1 MRGVPLFSRPA
12 FRMNPSAPAR
22 NGLPMPDPLTQTP
35 GVESALHARS
45 PAAWRAELGRRIAL
59 ARQPHPEGVTA
70 PRLALLLAELG
81 TMAEVWTAAAKIKNA
96 AVVPAT
102 LDRPVMLLPGFGTHP
117 VRMGRMRRALENAG
131 HRVSDWG
138 LGFNMGADADRLDRL
153 VSRIE
158 AMARR
163 EREPLVLVGWSLG
176 GLYAREAA
184 KLAPDAVGMV
194 ITLGSPF
201 SGDLRANHAWR
212 AYQAIAGHEV
222 VDAPMAADLGT
233 KPPVPTVALWSARD
247 GIVGPRAACGR
258 PHERDAAVAMR
269 CTHLGFACHPAV
281 IAEVRR
287 QIESSGKLPG

>member
-1 MRGVPLFSRPA
+1 MRS
-12 FRMNPSAPAR
+12 
-22 NGLPMPDPLTQTP
+22 
-35 GVESALHARS
+35 
-45 PAAWRAELGRRIAL
+45 ELGRRIAL
-59 ARQPHPEGVTA
+59 ARQPHPEGVTP
-70 PRLALLLAELG
+70 PRLTRLLAELG
-81 TMAEVWTAAAKIKNA
+81 TMAEVWTAAARTKA
-96 AVVPAT
+96 ASVA
-102 LDRPVMLLPGFGTHP
+102 RPGHERTVMLLPGFGTHP
-117 VRMGRMRRALENAG
+117 VRMGRMRRALDRAG

-138 LGFNMGADADRLDRL
+138 LGFNMGADEDRLDRL

-163 EREPLVLVGWSLG
+163 EREAIVLVGWSLG

-184 KLAPDAVGMV
+184 KRAAGSVSMV

-222 VDAPMAADLGT
+222 LNAPMAGDLGT

-258 PHERDAAVAMR
+258 AHERDAAVAMR
-269 CTHLGFACHPAV
+269 CTHLGFASHPAV

-287 QIESSGKLPG
+287 QIEGAG

>member
-1 MRGVPLFSRPA
+1 MRGRNGNTVVIRRSAIDHEMSIPLSPIPDRGPPPPPDRARRAVPLGQLR
-12 FRMNPSAPAR
+12 
-22 NGLPMPDPLTQTP
+22 T
-35 GVESALHARS
+35 
-45 PAAWRAELGRRIAL
+45 ELGRRIAL

-81 TMAEVWTAAAKIKNA
+81 TMAEVWSAAARTRKVA
-96 AVVPAT
+96 SPPAT
-102 LDRPVMLLPGFGTHP
+102 QTRAVMLLPGFGTHP
-117 VRMGRMRRALENAG
+117 ARMGRMRRALGQAG

-138 LGFNMGADADRLDRL
+138 LGFNQGADEDRLARL

-163 EREPLVLVGWSLG
+163 ENDPLVLVGWSLG

-184 KLAPDAVGMV
+184 KLAPGAVGMV

-222 VDAPMAADLGT
+222 IDAPMAADLGT
-233 KPPVPTVALWSARD
+233 KPPVQTVALWSARD

-258 PHERDAAVAMR
+258 PHERDTAVAMR
-269 CTHLGFACHPAV
+269 CTHLGFASHPAV

-287 QIESSGKLPG
+287 QIEVS

>member
-1 MRGVPLFSRPA
+1 MPAPLSHHPDHGPSSPRG
-12 FRMNPSAPAR
+12 PAR
-22 NGLPMPDPLTQTP
+22 RAAPLGELRT
-35 GVESALHARS
+35 
-45 PAAWRAELGRRIAL
+45 ELGRRIAL

-70 PRLALLLAELG
+70 PRLSLLLAELG
-81 TMAEVWTAAAKIKNA
+81 TMAEVWSAAAKTRK
-96 AVVPAT
+96 VQHVPAT
-102 LDRPVMLLPGFGTHP
+102 QHRAVMLLPGFGTHP
-117 VRMGRMRRALENAG
+117 ARMGRMRRTLEQAG

-138 LGFNMGADADRLDRL
+138 LGFNMGADEDRLARL

-184 KLAPDAVGMV
+184 KLTPDAVGMV

-212 AYQAIAGHEV
+212 AYQAIAGHAV

-233 KPPVPTVALWSARD
+233 KPPVPTIALWSVRD

-258 PHERDAAVAMR
+258 PHERDTAVAMR
-269 CTHLGFACHPAV
+269 CTHLGFASHPAV

-287 QIESSGKLPG
+287 QIETRA

>member
-1 MRGVPLFSRPA
+1 MRWSANDHKMAVPLSH
-12 FRMNPSAPAR
+12 NPDHNPDHGQLPPPAR
-22 NGLPMPDPLTQTP
+22 ARRAVPLGQLRT
-35 GVESALHARS
+35 
-45 PAAWRAELGRRIAL
+45 ELGRRIAL

-81 TMAEVWTAAAKIKNA
+81 TMAEVWTAAAKSKNA
-96 AVVPAT
+96 SVVPAM
-102 LDRPVMLLPGFGTHP
+102 LDRAVMLLPGFGTHP
-117 VRMGRMRRALENAG
+117 VRMGRMRRALEGAG

-163 EREPLVLVGWSLG
+163 GREPLVLVGWSLG

>member
-1 MRGVPLFSRPA
+1 MRWSANDHEMPVPLSH
-12 FRMNPSAPAR
+12 NPDHNPDHGQLPPPDRAR
-22 NGLPMPDPLTQTP
+22 RAVPLGQLRT
-35 GVESALHARS
+35 
-45 PAAWRAELGRRIAL
+45 ELGRRIAL

-81 TMAEVWTAAAKIKNA
+81 TMAEVWTAAAKSKNA
-96 AVVPAT
+96 SVVPAGR
-102 LDRPVMLLPGFGTHP
+102 DRPVMLLPGFGTHP
-117 VRMGRMRRALENAG
+117 VRMGRMRRALEGAG